1 MTSALV
7 PLLKEEFKLDD
18 IEKLIDDNEACWF
31 KRAHVGKFLDIAHVD
46 TSTTKLTDEDKK
58 SRVFYNLIQPKE
70 VLFHRYRQTHG
81 KVIQID
87 KITQIYSCLWMLL
100 NTSLRIP
107 ESQKQLS

>member
-58 SRVFYNLIQPKE
+58 SRALLQSDSTLRTTGVGLDPKINKTY
-70 VLFHRYRQTHG
+70 LMF
-81 KVIQID
+81 
-87 KITQIYSCLWMLL
+87 SCL
-100 NTSLRIP
+100 
-107 ESQKQLS
+107 